1 MTSRLIF
8 RAVLA
13 VLLGTLLW
21 APSSAAQEAQH
32 FLMVNPGNEA
42 ATPDRAEDFLSRM
55 GRYLHDTVPAL
66 QDRPV
71 RGWITNRRDSAQTYL
86 ARDPVLAFV
95 PPSVYLEVLHGPE
108 RAATPVAEIP
118 RFDAA
123 AQRYHL
129 VAPNDGPSSL
139 DDLRGGLVRASAGTD
154 RTYLSRVVFP
164 SSFQPGP
171 DVNLETTENMNDEV
185 FLMTE
190 GPMGDEQP
198 ADALLLDA
206 DLKHFFKTDDLV
218 WPQLTVIW
226 SSEPLPRDLVVAL
239 GPSWTDSD
247 RTALQEALFQMPD
260 HELGSELLD
269 LMNSSGFVP
278 VTDERLSEVAR
289 QYSSQ

>member
-1 MTSRLIF
+1 MTLRL
-8 RAVLA
+8 LA
-13 VLLGTLLW
+13 VLVVLLGSLLW
-21 APSSAAQEAQH
+21 VPGSAAQEAQH

-42 ATPDRAEDFLSRM
+42 ATSDRAGDFLDRM
-55 GRYLHDTVPAL
+55 GRYLHDRVPAL
-66 QDRPV
+66 QNQPV

-86 ARDPVLAFV
+86 SRDPVLAFV
-95 PPSVYLEVLHGPE
+95 PPSVYLEFLQGPD

-139 DDLRGGLVRASAGTD
+139 AELRGGLVRASEGVD
-154 RTYLSRVVFP
+154 RAYLSRVVFP
-164 SSFQPGP
+164 SSFQPDS
-171 DVNLETTENMNDEV
+171 DVELETTDNMNDEV

-198 ADALLLDA
+198 ADALLLDE
-206 DLKHFFKTDDLV
+206 DLKHFFEADDLV

-226 SSEPLPRDLVVAL
+226 SSAPLPRDLVVAL
-239 GPSWTDSD
+239 GSSWTASD
-247 RTALQEALFQMPD
+247 RTALREALFQMPD
-260 HELGSELLD
+260 HEFGAELLG

-278 VTDERLSEVAR
+278 VKNERLSEVAR
-289 QYSSQ
+289 QYSSP

>member
-1 MTSRLIF
+1 MTPRLLAI
-8 RAVLA
+8 LA

-21 APSSAAQEAQH
+21 VPGSAAQEAQH

-42 ATPDRAEDFLSRM
+42 ATPDRAADFLDRM
-55 GRYLHDTVPAL
+55 GRYLHEAVPAL

-71 RGWITNRRDSAQTYL
+71 RGWITNRRDSAQAYL
-86 ARDPVLAFV
+86 SRDPMLAFV
-95 PPSVYLEVLHGPE
+95 PPSVYLEFLHGPD

-118 RFDAA
+118 RFDAT

-129 VAPNDGPSSL
+129 VAANDGPSSL
-139 DDLRGGLVRASAGTD
+139 EELRGGLVRAPGGAD

-206 DLKHFFKTDDLV
+206 DLKHFFETDDLV

-226 SSEPLPRDLVVAL
+226 SSGPLPRDLVVAL
-239 GPSWTDSD
+239 GPSWTQSD
-247 RTALQEALFQMPD
+247 REALRDAFFQMPD
-260 HELGSELLD
+260 HEFGAELLN
-269 LMNSSGFVP
+269 LMNSSGFGP
-278 VTDERLSEVAR
+278 VQKERLSEVAR
-289 QYSSQ
+289 QYLSQ

>member
-1 MTSRLIF
+1 MISRLL
-8 RAVLA
+8 RVALLL
-13 VLLGTLLW
+13 LLGTVLW
-21 APSSAAQEAQH
+21 VPGSTAQEAHH

-42 ATPDRAEDFLSRM
+42 ATPDRAEDFLDRM

-66 QDRPV
+66 QNRPV
-71 RGWITNRRDSAQTYL
+71 RGWITNRRDSAQARL
-86 ARDPVLAFV
+86 SRDPVLAFV
-95 PPSVYLEVLHGPE
+95 PPSVYLEVLHDSE

-118 RFDAA
+118 RFGAA

-129 VAPNDGPSSL
+129 VTPNDGPTSL
-139 DDLRGGLVRASAGTD
+139 DDLRGGLVRAAEGAD
-154 RTYLSRVVFP
+154 PTYLSRVAFP

-171 DVNLETTENMNDEV
+171 DVTLETAENMNDEV
-185 FLMTE
+185 FLLTE

-206 DLKHFFKTDDLV
+206 DLKHFFETDDLV

-226 SSEPLPRDLVVAL
+226 SSDPLPRDLVVAL

-247 RTALQEALFQMPD
+247 REALKEALFQMPD
-260 HELGSELLD
+260 HEIGVELLD

-278 VTDERLSEVAR
+278 VDEDRLSDVAR